1 MSERYEDDRRSDEKD
16 EYETGGEK
24 PMDKIVKNLL
34 CAAIILFAAI
44 SLASAT
50 EMFIYP
56 AHHHLGDDFKEELT
70 PGEPEGL
77 VYTTTFN
84 LDSQADITGAELR
97 LITKS
102 VVPCP
107 TDEFL
112 DKVYLNGMWIGT
124 LNDHVHASVHNHTQ
138 TLNDT
143 IPEQTPDDGAIDIV
157 IPVDP
162 SILKSGI
169 NTIRITSGDDAEGS
183 NYDDF
188 EFYNLELTIRKSGR
202 ILSGSVVYKGEPAG
216 SVRVHIYRYGTE
228 ELVSSCTTD
237 ENGFYSTELQNG
249 VYGVKA
255 ELSDNLYGG
264 HASDTEKIV
273 IADSD
278 VSLDLEMSDFGGQ
291 VILVLL
297 LAPVVLFAL
306 HGFAVS
312 IAVYIFTRKKKMAVI
327 GFVLGTIAAFAVLF
341 LLYQIGVSDM
351 LERWTLLL
359 SAGMVIGV
367 VAVPIILLEQK
378 ETRGSR

>member
-1 MSERYEDDRRSDEKD
+1 MIEETMKQD
-16 EYETGGEK
+16 EYETGGGK
-24 PMDKIVKNLL
+24 TMYKIVKNLL

-50 EMFIYP
+50 EVFLYP
-56 AHHHLGDDFKEELT
+56 AHHHHLGDDFKEELT
-70 PGEPEGL
+70 PCEPEGL

-84 LDSQADITGAELR
+84 LDSRADITGVELR
-97 LITKS
+97 LTTKS
-102 VVPCP
+102 VVPGP

-112 DKVYLNGMWIGT
+112 DEVYLNEMWIGT
-124 LNDHVHASVHNHTQ
+124 LNDHVHAPVPDPTQ
-138 TLNDT
+138 TLNDHS
-143 IPEQTPDDGAIDIV
+143 PEQTPDGGAIDIV

-169 NTIRITSGDDAEGS
+169 NTIRITSGGDAEGS

-188 EFYNLELTIRKSGR
+188 EFYNLQLTIWKSR
-202 ILSGSVVYKGEPAG
+202 QILSGSVIYKGEPA
-216 SVRVHIYRYGTE
+216 SYVRVPIYRSGTE

-237 ENGFYSTELQNG
+237 ENGFYSIELPIG

-255 ELSDNLYGG
+255 ERYDNLYGG

-278 VSLDLEMSDFGGQ
+278 VSLDLKMSDFGGRTII
-291 VILVLL
+291 VHL
-297 LAPVVLFAL
+297 LAPAVILAL
-306 HGFAVS
+306 HGFAAAITVH
-312 IAVYIFTRKKKMAVI
+312 VFTRKRKLAVI

-359 SAGMVIGV
+359 SAGIVIGV

-378 ETRGSR
+378 ETMDGR

>member
-1 MSERYEDDRRSDEKD
+1 VD
-16 EYETGGEK
+16 T
-24 PMDKIVKNLL
+24 NLL
-34 CAAIILFAAI
+34 CTAIILVAAI

-50 EMFIYP
+50 EVVIDP
-56 AHHHLGDDFKEELT
+56 THHHLGDDFKEELT

-84 LDSQADITGAELR
+84 LDYPADLTDAELR
-97 LITKS
+97 LTTKS
-102 VVPCP
+102 VVPGP

-112 DKVYLNGMWIGT
+112 DEVYLNEIGIGT
-124 LNDHVHASVHNHTQ
+124 LNDH
-138 TLNDT
+138 

-162 SILKSGI
+162 TILKSGT
-169 NTIRITSGDDAEGS
+169 NTIRITSGGDAEGS

-188 EFYNLELTIRKSGR
+188 EFYNLQLTIRKSGR
-202 ILSGSVVYKGEPAG
+202 ILSGSVVDEGEPAG
-216 SVRVHIYRYGTE
+216 YVRVHIYRYGTE

-237 ENGFYSTELQNG
+237 ENGFYSIELPNG

-255 ELSDNLYGG
+255 ELPDNLYGG

-291 VILVLL
+291 VLLVLL
-297 LAPVVLFAL
+297 LAPVAFFAL
-306 HGFAVS
+306 QGFAVS
-312 IAVYIFTRKKKMAVI
+312 IAVYVFTRKKKLAVI
-327 GFVLGTIAAFAVLF
+327 GFVLGTIAAFAVFF
-341 LLYQIGVSDM
+341 LLYQVGVAGM

-359 SAGMVIGV
+359 SAGIAISI
-367 VAVPIILLEQK
+367 VAVPIILLERK
-378 ETRGSR
+378 ETQGSRG

>member
-1 MSERYEDDRRSDEKD
+1 MIEETMKQD
-16 EYETGGEK
+16 EYETGGGK
-24 PMDKIVKNLL
+24 TMYKIAKNLL

-50 EMFIYP
+50 EVFLYP
-56 AHHHLGDDFKEELT
+56 AHHHHLGDDFKEELT
-70 PGEPEGL
+70 PCEPEGL

-84 LDSQADITGAELR
+84 LDSRADITGVELR
-97 LITKS
+97 LTTKS
-102 VVPCP
+102 VVPGP

-112 DKVYLNGMWIGT
+112 DEVYLNGMWIGT
-124 LNDHVHASVHNHTQ
+124 LNDHVHAPAPDHTQ
-138 TLNDT
+138 TLNDHS
-143 IPEQTPDDGAIDIV
+143 PEQTPDGGAIDIV

-169 NTIRITSGDDAEGS
+169 NTIRITSGGDAEGS

-188 EFYNLELTIRKSGR
+188 EFYNLQLTIWKSGGV
-202 ILSGSVVYKGEPAG
+202 LSGSVAYKGEPA
-216 SVRVHIYRYGTE
+216 SYVWVHIYRYGTE
-228 ELVSSCTTD
+228 ELVSSCMTD
-237 ENGFYSTELQNG
+237 ENGFYSIELPKG

-255 ELSDNLYGG
+255 ERYDNLYGG

-278 VSLDLEMSDFGGQ
+278 VSLDLEMSDFGGRT
-291 VILVLL
+291 ILVLL
-297 LAPVVLFAL
+297 LAPVVVLAL
-306 HGFAVS
+306 HGFVTA
-312 IAVYIFTRKKKMAVI
+312 ITVYAFTRKRKLAVI

-359 SAGMVIGV
+359 SAGIVIGA

-378 ETRGSR
+378 ETMDGR